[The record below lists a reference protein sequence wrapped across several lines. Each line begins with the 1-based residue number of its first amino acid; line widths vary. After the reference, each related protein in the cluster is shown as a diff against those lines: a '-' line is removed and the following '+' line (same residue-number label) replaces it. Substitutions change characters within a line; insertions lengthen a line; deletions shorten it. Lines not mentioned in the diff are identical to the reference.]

1 MDFSVNLKLLRQARG
16 MTQSELAKELNV
28 SGGLIGFYETGD
40 RRPSYEQLDR
50 IAAFFDVGLDEL
62 MGRDTSEGDMAA
74 AKSRQTAVMLEE
86 NSELSDLIETAKE
99 LSKDDL
105 VILTQLAK
113 RLKEKTK

>member
-50 IAAFFDVGLDEL
+50 IAAFFDVGMDEL
-62 MGRDTSEGDMAA
+62 MGRDTSEGDMAT

-105 VILTQLAK
+105 VLLTQLAERVK
-113 RLKEKTK
+113 GNTR

>member
-28 SGGLIGFYETGD
+28 SGGLIGYYETGD

-62 MGRDTSEGDMAA
+62 MGRDTSKGDMAA
-74 AKSRQTAVMLEE
+74 AKSRQTAIMLEE
-86 NSELSDLIETAKE
+86 NPELSDLIETAKE

-105 VILTQLAK
+105 VLLTQLAERVK
-113 RLKEKTK
+113 GNTR